1 MQVALLVAEARNMGV
16 VVCENF
22 DTRIFMGC
30 GFCRPRIRRLGIVSM
45 FRTNVRTIANFFF
58 FISSALLKMKFGDNT
73 NE

>member
-30 GFCRPRIRRLGIVSM
+30 GFCSPRIRRFGIVSM
-45 FRTNVRTIANFFF
+45 FRINVRSNSYLFY
-58 FISSALLKMKFGDNT
+58 FISSALLKMKVGDNT